1 MSEAIILYRGRGGIS
16 EEDKRPKVYTNNGV
30 FKAPFTGNYLVSC
43 VGGGGGGGGGCRNIW
58 NSSQVYYGAGGSR
71 GGFSS
76 GNVWLNQGDEVTMT
90 MGPGGS
96 AGTNNTTVVSY
107 NSRGTSG
114 SAGSTTTFGSYK
126 SAAGGSAGSYSWMW
140 RSTYNKINSWNNTVQ
155 TTSQNAYVVW
165 SGQDFPI
172 NKYGFS
178 DPNGYTVYAKWTNW
192 IFCSKCVQSPPSYP
206 ATRGRMLIRG
216 YDESSFGWGGGI
228 YEYNIPDKDAVYN
241 NGYLNSLGGNL
252 VSFDMIIN
260 IQCETCGQTGIYV
273 MGSSWDYL
281 NRISYNNAAKK
292 RLSEMKSV
300 INSNRGKQIYV
311 IFWGGSAGGPSN
323 STGFH
328 VGEKRITYNSNIPR
342 WNNGYTNQTTRCY
355 TSIQQGT
362 WWYLNNNVV
371 STAGTRAYSGD
382 GGQSGSKGNAG
393 FILIYPQWSE

>member
-76 GNVWLNQGDEVTMT
+76 GNVWLNQGDEVMMT
-90 MGPGGS
+90 MGSGGS

-126 SAAGGSAGSYSWMW
+126 SAAGGSGGSYSWMW
-140 RSTYNKINSWNNTVQ
+140 RTTYNNPIWKNEYKYVITGSTSVATNGFYFEGPATVIGHTGVSSVASSDGRYYRCWIISGHRVLVNYRNITYAYSWNDSENVPGLKINSGLGNGDSGWSDFNSIYPRGSTSCPQYYANTTWNLSDTGMIWHGYNSTRNDIFRYGTWNVVSYTYGWRWNNII
-155 TTSQNAYVVW
+155 TS
-165 SGQDFPI
+165 
-172 NKYGFS
+172 
-178 DPNGYTVYAKWTNW
+178 
-192 IFCSKCVQSPPSYP
+192 
-206 ATRGRMLIRG
+206 
-216 YDESSFGWGGGI
+216 
-228 YEYNIPDKDAVYN
+228 
-241 NGYLNSLGGNL
+241 
-252 VSFDMIIN
+252 
-260 IQCETCGQTGIYV
+260 
-273 MGSSWDYL
+273 
-281 NRISYNNAAKK
+281 
-292 RLSEMKSV
+292 
-300 INSNRGKQIYV
+300 
-311 IFWGGSAGGPSN
+311 
-323 STGFH
+323 
-328 VGEKRITYNSNIPR
+328 
-342 WNNGYTNQTTRCY
+342 WNNGYTNSTTRCY
-355 TSIQQGT
+355 TSIQTGT
-362 WWYLNNNVV
+362 WWYLNNNAV